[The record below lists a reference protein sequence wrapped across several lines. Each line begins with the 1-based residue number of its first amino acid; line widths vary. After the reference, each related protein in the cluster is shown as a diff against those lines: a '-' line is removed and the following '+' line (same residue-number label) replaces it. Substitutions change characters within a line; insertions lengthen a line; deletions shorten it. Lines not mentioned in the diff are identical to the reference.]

1 MSDEASPCLLVLICD
16 TEIRDP
22 LVDWLLSYHQDVV
35 FSSEPIDCHGMDP
48 DSLNLAE
55 QVTGRQ
61 GKLLIQIQT
70 SVSEAHQICRE
81 LASRFA
87 RAPLRYWIQPVLEAG
102 VLGEPDAASCGSK
115 GRPGR

>member
-1 MSDEASPCLLVLICD
+1 MSDETEPCLLVLISD
-16 TEIRDP
+16 TEIRDT

-70 SVSEAHQICRE
+70 SLYEARQICRE
-81 LASRFA
+81 LAGRFA

-102 VLGEPDAASCGSK
+102 VLGEPDAASRTRK
-115 GRPGR
+115 GGPGR